1 MSILDQI
8 LTTKRAEVAAAKRV
22 LSPADCVRL
31 ATERPDAPRGFRRA
45 LAEAAAK
52 PAVIAE
58 FKRKSPSKG
67 YLKQGADAA
76 AIARSYER
84 AGASCLSVLT
94 DGPFFDGSLDD
105 LKAARAA
112 MRLPVIRKDFLID
125 PYQVAQ
131 SYAAGADAV
140 LLIAEALD
148 TKLMKDLY
156 DAAQD
161 WGMDVL
167 AELHH
172 EAEFAK
178 IKDMPEAMIGIN
190 NRDLQTFE
198 VSLETT
204 RRLAKLAPVGS
215 LIVSESG
222 IRSRRDFETVR
233 AYGAD
238 AVLVGEG
245 LMVQND
251 PGDGLRGLLT
261 SC

>member
-1 MSILDQI
+1 MNILDQI
-8 LTTKRAEVAAAKRV
+8 LSAKRAEVAAAKRL
-22 LSPADCVRL
+22 LSQPDCMRL

-45 LAEAAAK
+45 LAEAAVK

-67 YLKQGADAA
+67 YLKRGADAA
-76 AIARSYER
+76 EITRSYEK

-105 LKAARAA
+105 LKAVRAA
-112 MRLPVIRKDFLID
+112 VRLPVLRKDFLVD
-125 PYQVAQ
+125 LYQVAQ
-131 SYAAGADAV
+131 SYAAGADAI
-140 LLIAEALD
+140 LLIAEALEGS
-148 TKLMKDLY
+148 LMKDLY
-156 DAAQD
+156 DAAQG

-167 AELHH
+167 AELHS

-178 IKDMPEAMIGIN
+178 VKNMPEAMIGIN
-190 NRDLQTFE
+190 NRNLKTFE

-204 RRLAKLAPVGS
+204 QNLARLAPAGT

-233 AYGAD
+233 SYGAD

-251 PGDGLRGLLT
+251 PGDALRGLLT